1 MTSRQISFISMY
13 RRVLN
18 FLRKKYDVTKNLPGF
33 ADVLDSFESN
43 LNAIIRLGNEQGT
56 DIRGLRAQKVEI
68 KTSTGEKALDMS
80 HRVEAFAKMTGNV
93 VLAKKIHYTDSDV
106 FRTSDYEFLTA
117 CTIIVETSEA
127 YKDELVTYGVTP
139 ESLTDLKSS
148 IAEWKDVMDSP
159 KEGYTGKKQATT
171 QLTDLFA
178 TQTGYAEKMDALI
191 ELLRYSNVPFYNE
204 YQDTRKVVYRKGS
217 ITVKCEVTDMATGAP
232 LVGATVNFSVE
243 GVLVI
248 EKTTSANGLLT
259 IKSMNDGAY
268 TVTVSRLGYV
278 TQVQNVNVMN
288 VELTTVKV
296 ALDAST
302 SLSASAS
309 TTLSAGSKQ

>member
-18 FLRKKYDVTKNLPGF
+18 FLRKKYDITKDLPGF

-56 DIRGLRAQKVEI
+56 DIRGLRTQKEEI
-68 KTSTGEKALDMS
+68 KTSTGKKALDMS

-117 CTIIVETSEA
+117 CTIILETSETF
-127 YKDELVTYGVTP
+127 KDELVTYGVIP
-139 ESLTDLKSS
+139 ESLADLKSS
-148 IAEWKDVMDSP
+148 ITEWKDVMDSP

-178 TQTGYAEKMDALI
+178 IQTGYAEKMDALI
-191 ELLRYSNVPFYNE
+191 ELLKYSNVLFYNE

-217 ITVKCEVTDMATGAP
+217 ITVKCEVTDAATSAP

-268 TVTVSRLGYV
+268 TVTVSRLGYI

-296 ALDAST
+296 TLDASS
-302 SLSASAS
+302 SLII
-309 TTLSAGSKQ
+309 K